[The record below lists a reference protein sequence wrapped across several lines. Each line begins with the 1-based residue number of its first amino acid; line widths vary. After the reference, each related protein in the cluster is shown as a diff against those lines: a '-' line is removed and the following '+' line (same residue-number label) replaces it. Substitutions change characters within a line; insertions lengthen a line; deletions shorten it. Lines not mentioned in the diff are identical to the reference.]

1 MKDYRA
7 PATKKPR
14 RVSGF
19 NIWQINWWEKE
30 GKGNNYENYK
40 FKFMMFKY

>member
-7 PATKKPR
+7 PANKKPR
-14 RVSGF
+14 RISGF

-30 GKGNNYENYK
+30 GKGNNMKFINLKYK
-40 FKFMMFKY
+40 Y